1 MIWAN
6 GPPPTLMCCW
16 RSADARFWTAA
27 TGFYYPYVRS
37 GQRTFIK
44 GGDSSRPTGFGGS
57 ATDDHPKKDLSSI
70 SLVLFG
76 TVIGILT

>member
-1 MIWAN
+1 
-6 GPPPTLMCCW
+6 
-16 RSADARFWTAA
+16 
-27 TGFYYPYVRS
+27 VRS

-57 ATDDHPKKDLSSI
+57 ATDNHPKKDLSGI